1 MSLLNRL
8 SDLGK
13 SPEDRRYW
21 SAYCAMAG
29 AACIAVAF
37 VTVDILALI
46 SGVFFGLLG
55 LKLDRGSR

>member
-21 SAYCAMAG
+21 SAYCVMAG

-37 VTVDILALI
+37 VTVDILA
-46 SGVFFGLLG
+46 
-55 LKLDRGSR
+55 